1 MSSWKVTK
9 NAYVIKT
16 WMISF
21 PKAVLVKNVQESFID
36 IKKQCESVTVCV
48 RENKA
53 VSLSTRRIQLCK
65 NWRAISSSSKS

>member
-9 NAYVIKT
+9 KAYVIKT

-36 IKKQCESVTVCV
+36 SKKQCESMTVCV

-53 VSLSTRRIQLCK
+53 VSLSTRRTQLCK

>member
-36 IKKQCESVTVCV
+36 IKKLREHDCVCP
-48 RENKA
+48 
-53 VSLSTRRIQLCK
+53 
-65 NWRAISSSSKS
+65 